1 MPTLPKRKTPAK
13 QKELPLTSRLDKMI
27 QNRVEQGM
35 AYEYDS
41 QDKRE
46 LVFNDLK
53 KRYPD
58 TVKLSYQWVIRVK
71 QQSTGKEFLI
81 YHCNETLTDRD
92 NNDHH
97 YDSLLGVWPAIESSG
112 KINPETG
119 ERENASIKRS
129 YNVFD
134 IPFSA
139 EKAKEILYDKRLVLQ
154 PSQLLIGLANEAP
167 GEVVNGRKWVVFNAD
182 EFIDAEFDVLLFA
195 AEHGYLERDPGGAKR
210 AKAALEGTGTAS
222 TGTPPSTGSTEEQQA
237 PTERKSE
244 QQHEQQQHQQ
254 QQHPIPSKKK

>member
-1 MPTLPKRKTPAK
+1 MPKRKTPAK

-53 KRYPD
+53 KRYSD

-71 QQSTGKEFLI
+71 HPVDGKEYLV

-92 NNDHH
+92 NTDHH

-129 YNVFD
+129 YHVFD
-134 IPFSA
+134 IPYTP
-139 EKAKEILYDKRLVLQ
+139 EKVREILFDKRLVLQ
-154 PSQLLIGLANEAP
+154 PSQFLIGWANEAP
-167 GEVVNGRKWVVFNAD
+167 GEVVHGRKWVVPNVD
-182 EFIDAEFDVLLFA
+182 EFINWDFDTLLFA
-195 AEHGYLERDPGGAKR
+195 AERGFLERDAGGAQR
-210 AKAALEGTGTAS
+210 AKNALDGEKPQDI
-222 TGTPPSTGSTEEQQA
+222 PPK
-237 PTERKSE
+237 RK
-244 QQHEQQQHQQ
+244 
-254 QQHPIPSKKK
+254 